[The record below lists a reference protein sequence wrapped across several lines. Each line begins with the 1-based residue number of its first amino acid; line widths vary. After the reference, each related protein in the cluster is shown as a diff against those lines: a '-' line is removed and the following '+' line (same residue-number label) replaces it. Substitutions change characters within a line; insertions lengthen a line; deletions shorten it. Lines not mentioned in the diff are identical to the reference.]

1 MSILK
6 YKLEN
11 IEFDIKVLVTLEHG
25 EKDYYSYIDIDKD
38 RVKKYIE
45 DILYIGKPSKF
56 EIEKDIH
63 TVVDDIFD
71 DVVETKRVKDLVLE
85 VEDDYRNIVDVDTE
99 KLKWGYVFSV
109 DVGKLDYELKEV

>member
-25 EKDYYSYIDIDKD
+25 EGDYYSYIEIDKD

-45 DILYIGKPSKF
+45 GILYIGKPSKF

-63 TVVDDIFD
+63 TVIDDIFED
-71 DVVETKRVKDLVLE
+71 TIEVKRPKDLVVE

-99 KLKWGYVFSV
+99 ELKWGYVFSV
-109 DVGKLDYELKEV
+109 DIDKLEYKLKEM